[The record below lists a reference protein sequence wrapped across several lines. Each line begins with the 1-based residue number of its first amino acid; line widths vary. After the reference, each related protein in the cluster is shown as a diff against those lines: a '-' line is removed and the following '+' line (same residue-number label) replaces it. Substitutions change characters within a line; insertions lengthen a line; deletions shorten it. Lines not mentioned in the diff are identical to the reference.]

1 MIVTLIYFVFIMGII
16 ILVHE
21 FGHFI
26 FSKMFGVYV
35 YEFSIG
41 MGPKIWGTKEK
52 KSKKG
57 KQEKTPF
64 NIRAIP
70 IGGYVSLAGEDA
82 ESEEDKKI
90 PDDQKL
96 YKKPKLQRFIIL
108 IAGIFNNFLLALF
121 VLFLIGIVYGSPIM
135 TPVVTNLSEEYPMY
149 KAGIRE
155 NDKFVSIN
163 GKKVSTI
170 DDAQIY
176 IILAQGEKESTFVME
191 RDGKK
196 TTYKVKPVEEKDETG
211 AVTYKFGITFETKFD
226 HGFIPAV
233 KYSFIKVGALVKQMC
248 IVLKALFM
256 GKLGLDNLSGP
267 VGIYRVVGEA
277 KEYGFVNILSLI
289 AALSVNVGFINLLP
303 FPAFDGGRIF
313 FLIIEA
319 IKGSPVSPKI
329 ENMVHTIGF
338 IILITLMIVVTCS
351 DVFKII
357 REAFAK
363 K

>member
-1 MIVTLIYFVFIMGII
+1 MIVTLIYFIFIMGII

-52 KSKKG
+52 KGKKG
-57 KQEKTPF
+57 KIQTPF

-70 IGGYVSLAGEDA
+70 IGGFVSLAGEDA
-82 ESEEDKKI
+82 ESEDDKKI
-90 PDDQKL
+90 PDNQKL

-108 IAGIFNNFLLALF
+108 IAGIFNNFLLAIF
-121 VLFLIGIVYGSPIM
+121 VLFLIGIIYGSPVMKPI
-135 TPVVTNLSEEYPMY
+135 VNNLSEEYPMY
-149 KAGIRE
+149 QAGIRE

-196 TTYKVKPVEEKDETG
+196 TTYKVKPVKEKDETG
-211 AVTYKFGITFETKFD
+211 AVSYKYGISFENKFE

-233 KYSFIKVGALVKQMC
+233 KYAFIKVGALVKQMC
-248 IVLKALFM
+248 IVLKALFT

-267 VGIYRVVGEA
+267 VGIYEVVGEA

-313 FLIIEA
+313 FLIIEK
-319 IKGSPVSPKI
+319 IKGSPVSAKT

-338 IILITLMIVVTCS
+338 IILIALMVVVTFS
-351 DVFKII
+351 DIIKLFK
-357 REAFAK
+357 
-363 K
+363 